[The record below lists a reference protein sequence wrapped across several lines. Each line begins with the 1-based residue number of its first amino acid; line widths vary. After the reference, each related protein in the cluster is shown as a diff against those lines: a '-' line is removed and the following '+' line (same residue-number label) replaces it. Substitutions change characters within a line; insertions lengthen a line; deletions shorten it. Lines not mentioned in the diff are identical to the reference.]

1 MGQRQSKNLKKE
13 KKKLI
18 FSFAGG
24 GWTFPFYFGV
34 AKFLSDNFDKLE
46 KEFEIVLCGNSAGAI
61 ACSALII
68 GLDIEKMNKD
78 GIEMRKDGYF
88 SNINNALSMNN
99 FVKTLIENSFPTF
112 LDYTQFND
120 RLYILLTE
128 YEYYNKFTPKYFNKF
143 DNRETILQLLNASC
157 FIPVLCGQMFCNID
171 DSLFLDGGICT
182 NYITGISYPDEIDD
196 TYIKVPVS
204 TYLENGDEGI
214 CSGIKF
220 PKYWTY
226 VPESKEKLEKIYEL
240 GYLKAQDF
248 FMNSNLFKDLCV
260 YDKSIKEKIKYIQ
273 ETILK

>member
-1 MGQRQSKNLKKE
+1 MGQKQSKTIQKE

-34 AKFLSDNFDKLE
+34 AKFLSDIFDKLE
-46 KEFEIVLCGNSAGAI
+46 NEFEITLCGNSAGAI

-68 GLDIEKMNKD
+68 GLDIEKLNKH
-78 GIEMRKDGYF
+78 GIEMRKIGYF

-99 FVKTLIENSFPTF
+99 FVKELIDNSFPTEI
-112 LDYTQFND
+112 DYTQLND
-120 RLYILLTE
+120 KLYILLTE
-128 YEYYNKFTPKYFNKF
+128 YEYFNKFTPKYFNKF
-143 DNRETILQLLNASC
+143 DDRDKLLQLLNGTC
-157 FIPVLCGQMFCNID
+157 FIPVLCGQIFCNID
-171 DSLFLDGGICT
+171 DSLFLDGGICA

-196 TYIKVPVS
+196 TYIKVPIS
-204 TYLENGDEGI
+204 TYLEDGEKGI

-240 GYLKAQDF
+240 GYLKAQEF
-248 FMNSNLFKDLCV
+248 FMTNHVFKESFV
-260 YDKSIKEKIKYIQ
+260 YDENIKEKIKYIQ
-273 ETILK
+273 EILLK